1 MDSHAE
7 KLKRAKESIDHLIG
21 DTSVGP
27 EVTLESLEE
36 LQDTIEMWISGLRED
51 IKRAMG

>member
-7 KLKRAKESIDHLIG
+7 RLNRAKEAVEHLIS

-27 EVTLESLEE
+27 EVTLESLME
-36 LQDTIEMWISGLRED
+36 LQDTIELWISGLRED
-51 IKRAMG
+51 IKRARG